1 MRFKAYKSD
10 RGYGF
15 SMLLKSKR
23 QDGSEIKMY
32 LPVGFKKGD
41 EPSDT
46 VYLDATD
53 YFLTCYETKTGEVRP
68 KLFVMSWLG
77 ITENKPIEAE
87 YTEKEPAMYNGV
99 WDDLGIPGQK
109 EPEPVIPE
117 VDYDDLP
124 F

>member
-87 YTEKEPAMYNGV
+87 YTEKDANEFEKNLVESWGGV
-99 WDDLGIPGQK
+99 PGW
-109 EPEPVIPE
+109 PV
-117 VDYDDLP
+117 DSDDLP